1 MSDVFENEIDDESED
16 LSQLEDDASEVDS
29 GEKFVFNEPL
39 YALRLDYSREGV
51 FAKPGNFK
59 LEPGDAVI
67 IPTRYGMDL
76 ARVLGKAKSPVGIK
90 KDDIIQ
96 IDRKASDDDIS
107 RIKRKGKERL

>member
-1 MSDVFENEIDDESED
+1 MSDIFENDIDEEGED
-16 LSQLEDDASEVDS
+16 LSQLEDDGAEISS
-29 GEKFVFNEPL
+29 GEKYSSSEPL

-51 FAKPGNFK
+51 FAKQGNFK

-76 ARVLGKAKSPVGIK
+76 ARVLGKATGPIGIK

-96 IDRKASDDDIS
+96 IEHETDRRALFGFRTKSFV
-107 RIKRKGKERL
+107 LL